1 MALPIMD
8 PPKPVDFAST
18 ERIEELYV
26 QLSKVFA
33 NDVAR
38 RQQMGLPIA
47 GPLPEV
53 PGNLTLKRERPDDSG
68 GDPVS
73 KRRDTGES
81 KVASA
86 MPPVAP
92 PIPKPSPPHP
102 SINTFPPASGS
113 GGASAGNVGHPSHM
127 ASPAMAHPSLPQGL
141 SSTTADAQAAA
152 TTARERTKQ
161 MQLRQVQQQ
170 HLQQQQQQQQQQEGS
185 RQMSP
190 PSSAQSRQQQPL
202 SGQGMSVGPTTSPNA
217 NASTAA
223 LTSHGPN
230 AAQNT
235 QILQNPNHP
244 FVTYM
249 NQTVP
254 DFAQMPLQ
262 TQMQMVQVRRHSFLG
277 NLYPNVSSSVA
288 TSSTAAAESA
298 EPSRAAGWWART

>member
-33 NDVAR
+33 NDIAR
-38 RQQMGLPIA
+38 RQQMGIPIA

-53 PGNLTLKRERPDDSG
+53 PGNLTLKRERPDDSGG

-92 PIPKPSPPHP
+92 PIPKPSPPHS
-102 SINTFPPASGS
+102 SINTLPLPASGS
-113 GGASAGNVGHPSHM
+113 SGASAGNVGHPSHM

-141 SSTTADAQAAA
+141 SSTTAEVQAAA

-161 MQLRQVQQQ
+161 MQMRHAVQAQQQQ
-170 HLQQQQQQQQQQEGS
+170 HLQQQQQQQQEGG

-190 PSSAQSRQQQPL
+190 PSNAQSRQQPL
-202 SGQGMSVGPTTSPNA
+202 SGQGMPVGPTTSPNA

-223 LTSHGPN
+223 LASLGPN
-230 AAQNT
+230 AAQNM

-262 TQMQMVQVRRHSFLG
+262 TQMQKVQMVQVRRHSFLG
-277 NLYPNVSSSVA
+277 NFYILM
-288 TSSTAAAESA
+288 
-298 EPSRAAGWWART
+298 